1 MGIWYILQLSKLLKN
16 YMLALSVIVI
26 VKDAATD
33 IQRCLESVK
42 WADEIIILDSGSQDN
57 TLEICRQYTQ
67 NIFSTDW
74 SGFGIQKNRALDK
87 AQGKWVLSI
96 DADEYLSDRLIAEI
110 KRIISQAG
118 NRHDAYAI
126 KRISFF
132 CGKKIRYGDWG
143 RDRVIRLFR
152 RLSPIRFTPAII
164 HENLTGYLQLGEL
177 HQVIF
182 HNTMKTI
189 SQVLLKL
196 EHYSNYGAQMA
207 YQQHKKSN
215 MFKAILHATWCF
227 IRCYLLRLGFLDGRE
242 GFVLAVSNAL
252 GVFYRYVKLIY
263 FYHRKNHV
271 S

>member
-1 MGIWYILQLSKLLKN
+1 
-16 YMLALSVIVI
+16 MLALSVIVI
-26 VKDAATD
+26 VKDVAID

-67 NIFSTDW
+67 NVFLTDW
-74 SGFGIQKNRALDK
+74 PGFGMQKNRALDK

-96 DADEYLSDRLIAEI
+96 DADEYLSDSLIEEI
-110 KRIISQAG
+110 KQIISNNKDQ
-118 NRHDAYAI
+118 NDAYAI

-132 CGKKIRYGDWG
+132 CGKKIRHGDWS
-143 RDRVIRLFR
+143 RDSIVRLFR
-152 RLSPIRFTPAII
+152 RLPHIRFTPASI
-164 HENLTGYLQLGEL
+164 HENLNGYLHLGEL
-177 HQVIF
+177 NQVIF

-196 EHYSNYGAQMA
+196 EHYSSLTAQMA

-215 MFKAILHATWCF
+215 IFKAILHATWCF
-227 IRCYLLRLGFLDGRE
+227 IRGYLIRLGFLDGRE
-242 GFVLAVSNAL
+242 GFILAISNAL

-263 FYHRKNHV
+263 LYHRKNHV